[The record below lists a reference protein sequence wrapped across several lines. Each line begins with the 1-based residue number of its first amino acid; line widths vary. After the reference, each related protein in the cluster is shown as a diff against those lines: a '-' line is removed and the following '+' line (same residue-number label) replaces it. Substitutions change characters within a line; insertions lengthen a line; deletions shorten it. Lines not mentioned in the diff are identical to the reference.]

1 MNTNGDE
8 DFNSMVV
15 KDDNYMQNDTGTI
28 IEYNQNKN
36 TNNYNYDTMI
46 EHKNEVNII
55 LYSLRVKIRI
65 KIWRIWNII
74 ISCME
79 INKINKILS

>member
-28 IEYNQNKN
+28 IEY
-36 TNNYNYDTMI
+36 TSITLVS
-46 EHKNEVNII
+46 EVI
-55 LYSLRVKIRI
+55 
-65 KIWRIWNII
+65 
-74 ISCME
+74 
-79 INKINKILS
+79 